1 MAIDNLHRHNSFSA
15 SKIETSRNDLI
26 IAPMSE
32 EMVPQVCLLHLEA
45 FAGYMNTRI
54 GTTYLTAFITWF
66 CNAEQGIA
74 LVATDRNGKLMG
86 YAIGAPLG
94 YEKFMNRDLV
104 VIAARGMIRQP
115 WLFLNPQIR
124 RRVMTRLRVLL
135 GFSLPGP
142 QPELPEPTMSL
153 VAIGVSP
160 VERGRKVGLRLL
172 QAFEARAYQLQMKS
186 LRLSVYVDNVIAQ
199 RLYKRCGWQLFT
211 PSMGEKDVIFYFRV
225 LSGEFAGAKKQPF

>member
-1 MAIDNLHRHNSFSA
+1 MAIDNAHRHNVFGA
-15 SKIETSRNDLI
+15 SEIETSRDDLI

-32 EMVPQVCLLHLEA
+32 EMVPQVSLLHLEA
-45 FAGYMNTRI
+45 FAGYMNTRLGI
-54 GTTYLTAFITWF
+54 AYLTAFISWF
-66 CNAEQGIA
+66 CNAEQRIA

-94 YEKFMNRDLV
+94 YEKFMNRDLFMV
-104 VIAARGMIRQP
+104 AASGMIRKP

-124 RRVMTRLRVLL
+124 RRVMARLRVIL

-142 QPELPEPTMSL
+142 QPKLPEPTMSL

-160 VERGRKVGLRLL
+160 VVRGKKVGHRLL

-186 LRLSVYVDNVIAQ
+186 LRLSVYADNVIAQ
-199 RLYKRCGWQLFT
+199 RLYKSCGWQLFT

-225 LSGEFAGAKKQPF
+225 LSGEICWSEKATI